1 MASSRRTIWTSRFFK
16 RLVVSLALC
25 VLPALAREAP
35 AAEVWVYPSAN
46 TTWAISGDYT
56 VTNDATTRFDWS
68 YPDNAAPTT
77 ASPSGTDPKV
87 KLAFIPQVTG
97 AVSCTFEFAV
107 ANAVTGPTGSM
118 TTADGSYSATFSGTQ
133 GQMTEFDI
141 STLFQ
146 GRSLNPGYDY
156 LGLKVN

>member
-1 MASSRRTIWTSRFFK
+1 GSGSNQRVEPVTAPGAPVRVSAFHTQAKEGHVVSSHRAVSGSRFFK
-16 RLVVSLALC
+16 RLVTSLALC

-35 AAEVWVYPSAN
+35 AAEIWVYPSAN

-97 AVSCTFEFAV
+97 AVS
-107 ANAVTGPTGSM
+107 
-118 TTADGSYSATFSGTQ
+118 
-133 GQMTEFDI
+133 
-141 STLFQ
+141 
-146 GRSLNPGYDY
+146 
-156 LGLKVN
+156 